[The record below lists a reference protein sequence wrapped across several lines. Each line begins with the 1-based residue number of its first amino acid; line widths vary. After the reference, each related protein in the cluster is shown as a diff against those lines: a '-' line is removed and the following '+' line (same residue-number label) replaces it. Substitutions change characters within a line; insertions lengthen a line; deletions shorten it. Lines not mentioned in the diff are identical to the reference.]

1 VGVESGLFNLMAK
14 ETGPT
19 KVHDIA
25 GALGVDPALLSRLM
39 RHISAMGY
47 IKEIGPDEYKSTNFS
62 RALTIPI
69 IGDGY
74 PCM

>member
-1 VGVESGLFNLMAK
+1 MSK
-14 ETGPT
+14 EQCPK

-25 GALGVDPALLSRLM
+25 TALKVDPALLSRLM

-47 IKEIGPDEYKSTNFS
+47 IKEVGPDEYESTNFS

>member
-1 VGVESGLFNLMAK
+1 MAK
-14 ETGPT
+14 ENCAR
-19 KVHDIA
+19 KVEDIA
-25 GALGVDPALLSRLM
+25 PAIGVDPALLSRLM

-47 IKEIGPDEYKSTNFS
+47 INEVGPDEYELTNFS

-74 PCM
+74 PCV

>member
-1 VGVESGLFNLMAK
+1 VGVESGLFKLMAK
-14 ETGPT
+14 EQCPT
-19 KVHDIA
+19 KVEDI
-25 GALGVDPALLSRLM
+25 GAAIGVDPALLSRMM

-47 IKEIGPDEYKSTNFS
+47 IKEVGPDEYESTNFS

>member
-1 VGVESGLFNLMAK
+1 MATEK
-14 ETGPT
+14 CPT
-19 KVHDIA
+19 KVKDLA
-25 GALGVDPALLSRLM
+25 AALNVDPALLGRLM

-47 IKEIGPDEYKSTNFS
+47 IEEIGPDEYRSTNFS

-74 PCM
+74 PCMYVLLICCAGP